1 MCLVKHSHFWILP
14 APTLASGSVQGAT
27 LCYDIGSRRLTGPS
41 VCTLTP
47 ARTSLSPA
55 EPPSTQMSFHGGC
68 PRRRV
73 HQMFPAPPRPFSGT
87 FGLHHV
93 TQEPQGL
100 SRLGVCPDHTAPK
113 STAVRGAGW
122 ASGCSS
128 LSWVPPRK
136 ARPRAPLCVGGDFL
150 RPFLGL
156 SCPDLTGPPLGS
168 CAPQARGTLL
178 PPPPWEGERQRLF
191 QSSTCTKTLNFK
203 S

>member
-27 LCYDIGSRRLTGPS
+27 LCYDIGGCRLTGPS

-87 FGLHHV
+87 FGLRHV

-122 ASGCSS
+122 GSGCSS
-128 LSWVPPRK
+128 LSWAPPRK
-136 ARPRAPLCVGGDFL
+136 ARPRAPD
-150 RPFLGL
+150 
-156 SCPDLTGPPLGS
+156 S
-168 CAPQARGTLL
+168 
-178 PPPPWEGERQRLF
+178 PPPPPGFVLPRSDGTTPRLLCSPGQRDTPPSASVGRREATVLPK
-191 QSSTCTKTLNFK
+191 QYLHQDLEL
-203 S
+203 